1 MKKVRIVFLIII
13 ISSITSFFYINY
25 IGNKFNNIMYK
36 YINEEVTRFSYNVVN
51 TSVNDVLEKMDTS
64 NLFIIMKNKEN
75 QVETLDINT
84 RQINKIIKEINQNVK
99 KRLQQIEEGNIK
111 DLEVSNIFKEGRFKH
126 IKRGVLCEIPINALN
141 NNVAINNIGPTI
153 PIKLSFLGNVKVETI
168 TKMKN
173 YGINNIVIEVNVL
186 VEITEQITMPR
197 SSKSATIKI
206 EAPLILKI
214 VQGIVPEYY
223 ETDLNGNSITS
234 TIFTK

>member
-1 MKKVRIVFLIII
+1 
-13 ISSITSFFYINY
+13 
-25 IGNKFNNIMYK
+25 
-36 YINEEVTRFSYNVVN
+36 
-51 TSVNDVLEKMDTS
+51 
-64 NLFIIMKNKEN
+64 
-75 QVETLDINT
+75 
-84 RQINKIIKEINQNVK
+84 
-99 KRLQQIEEGNIK
+99 
-111 DLEVSNIFKEGRFKH
+111 
-126 IKRGVLCEIPINALN
+126 
-141 NNVAINNIGPTI
+141 
-153 PIKLSFLGNVKVETI
+153 
-168 TKMKN
+168 MKN

>member
-84 RQINKIIKEINQNVK
+84 RQINKIIKEINQNVNRRRK
-99 KRLQQIEEGNIK
+99 HKRLRSI
-111 DLEVSNIFKEGRFKH
+111 KH
-126 IKRGVLCEIPINALN
+126 I
-141 NNVAINNIGPTI
+141 
-153 PIKLSFLGNVKVETI
+153 
-168 TKMKN
+168 
-173 YGINNIVIEVNVL
+173 
-186 VEITEQITMPR
+186 
-197 SSKSATIKI
+197 
-206 EAPLILKI
+206 
-214 VQGIVPEYY
+214 
-223 ETDLNGNSITS
+223 
-234 TIFTK
+234 

>member
-25 IGNKFNNIMYK
+25 IGNNFNKIMYK

-64 NLFIIMKNKEN
+64 NLFIIIKNKEN

-111 DLEVSNIFKEGRFKH
+111 DLEVSNLFKEGRFKR

>member
-126 IKRGVLCEIPINALN
+126 I
-141 NNVAINNIGPTI
+141 
-153 PIKLSFLGNVKVETI
+153 
-168 TKMKN
+168 
-173 YGINNIVIEVNVL
+173 
-186 VEITEQITMPR
+186 
-197 SSKSATIKI
+197 
-206 EAPLILKI
+206 
-214 VQGIVPEYY
+214 
-223 ETDLNGNSITS
+223 
-234 TIFTK
+234 